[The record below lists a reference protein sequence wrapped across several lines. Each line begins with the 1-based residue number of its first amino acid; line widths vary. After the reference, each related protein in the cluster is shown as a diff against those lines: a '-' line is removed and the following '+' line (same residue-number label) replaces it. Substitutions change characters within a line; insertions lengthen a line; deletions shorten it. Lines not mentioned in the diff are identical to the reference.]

1 MDSGAVRGGG
11 AVKTLTEATAR
22 MLRPRGTRQ
31 AILQVVGFGCLSVA
45 AGMWLLPVGIAV
57 AGASLLIMSGLLE

>member
-1 MDSGAVRGGG
+1 MKSLA
-11 AVKTLTEATAR
+11 EATHR

-31 AILQVVGFGCLSVA
+31 AILQVVGFGCLAFA

>member
-1 MDSGAVRGGG
+1 MKSLSESTR
-11 AVKTLTEATAR
+11 TF
-22 MLRPRGTRQ
+22 LRPRGTR
-31 AILQVVGFGCLSVA
+31 AALLQVFGFGCLSVA